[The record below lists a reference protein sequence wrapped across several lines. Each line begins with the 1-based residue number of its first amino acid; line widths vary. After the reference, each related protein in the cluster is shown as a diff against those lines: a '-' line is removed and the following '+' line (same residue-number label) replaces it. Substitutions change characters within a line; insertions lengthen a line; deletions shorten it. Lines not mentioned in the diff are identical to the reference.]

1 MMASGSDR
9 KSLLLVDSHRGH
21 MTGPFRKELSFLSTD
36 LMVIPAH
43 CSCRLQPLHVCVT
56 PVLRDFLQ
64 VPTAERID
72 RY

>member
-1 MMASGSDR
+1 
-9 KSLLLVDSHRGH
+9 

-64 VPTAERID
+64 VPTAERTD